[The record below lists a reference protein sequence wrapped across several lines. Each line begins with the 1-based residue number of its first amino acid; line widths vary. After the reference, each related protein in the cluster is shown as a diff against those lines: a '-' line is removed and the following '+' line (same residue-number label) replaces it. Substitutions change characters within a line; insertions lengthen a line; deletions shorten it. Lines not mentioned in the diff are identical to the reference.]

1 MNSKHLDLIRS
12 NNQRSI
18 SKTITQIESGF
29 SLPNSFY
36 DEIFQLSN
44 NSIRIGITG
53 PPGAGKSTLT
63 DQLIK
68 EYLKLNKSVG
78 VVAVD
83 PSSPFTGGALLGD
96 RIRMNNYLWNDNVFI
111 RSMGTRGELGGLS
124 KKTKDIGDILAASGK
139 DIIIYETVGVGQGE
153 HDIVKE
159 ADVTIVVLV
168 PESGDEIQLMKAG
181 IIEIGDIFVINKSD
195 RDGSN
200 KLAQSLINILH
211 TFTKKDKHQPE
222 VFLTSAD
229 RNKGIS
235 ELFCGINNTID
246 KFFNDGMINKKRNK
260 RFKKRVY
267 SIVEERLLNKFWTN
281 EKMDILNHSI
291 ENLEVFSKSPQEI
304 AKSLLKQK

>member
-1 MNSKHLDLIRS
+1 MKSKLLDLIRS

-18 SKTITQIESGF
+18 SKTITQIESGVSF
-29 SLPNSFY
+29 SNSFY
-36 DEIFQLSN
+36 DKIFQLSN

-63 DQLIK
+63 DQLIN

-78 VVAVD
+78 VIAID

-159 ADVTIVVLV
+159 ADITIVVLV

-181 IIEIGDIFVINKSD
+181 IIEIGDLFVINKSD

-211 TFTKKDKHQPE
+211 TFTKKDKYEPE

-229 RNKGIS
+229 RNKGIK
-235 ELFCGINNTID
+235 ELFYGINNIVD
-246 KFFNDGMINKKRNK
+246 KFFIDDIINKKRNK
-260 RFKKRVY
+260 RFKKRVH
-267 SIVEERLLNKFWTN
+267 SIVEESLLNKFWTN
-281 EKMDILNHSI
+281 EKMDILNQSI

-304 AKSLLKQK
+304 ARSLLKQK

>member
-1 MNSKHLDLIRS
+1 MNSKLLDLIRS

-18 SKTITQIESGF
+18 SKTITQIESGISF
-29 SLPNSFY
+29 PSSFY

-153 HDIVKE
+153 HDVVKE
-159 ADVTIVVLV
+159 ADITIVVLV

-229 RNKGIS
+229 RNKGTS

-246 KFFNDGMINKKRNK
+246 KFFNNGIINKKRNK

>member
-1 MNSKHLDLIRS
+1 MNSKLLDLIRS

-18 SKTITQIESGF
+18 SKTITQIESGISF
-29 SLPNSFY
+29 PSSFY

-159 ADVTIVVLV
+159 ADITIVVLV

-229 RNKGIS
+229 RNKGTS

-246 KFFNDGMINKKRNK
+246 KFFNNGIINKKRNK